1 MRLRLRISTCL
12 AFAALG
18 LGAVAAAAAPVSG
31 RLASPAG
38 TLPALTVFAWS
49 LAGDKLYSITTDS
62 GQVAFTLDLPPGR
75 YYVFAAPVDPG
86 APAIYGAYTEFAAC
100 SHDGAHAGCSAH
112 GLRTLLV
119 KKRPVHDVDLTDWYL
134 DDTVTR
140 ELDRILGR
148 PVGAT
153 PAESE
158 LAAPKFSEYPAAPG
172 APARAT
178 ALATG
183 DEPRI
188 ERDREPLTAAL
199 TSSVNFAGRTVL
211 LRIGC
216 GEHCESVALV
226 DLPTGRVAYPAVL
239 AQLPADSSCTPNGAL
254 QFRRDSRLLTVTGA
268 NGHERVT
275 RYFVWD
281 ADAGT
286 LRLVASLASALGAGC
301 TPAR

>member
-1 MRLRLRISTCL
+1 MRSGLRVSTCL
-12 AFAALG
+12 ALAALA
-18 LGAVAAAAAPVSG
+18 LGAAAASAAPVSG

-100 SHDGAHAGCSAH
+100 SHDGARAGCSAH
-112 GLRTLLV
+112 GLLTLLV

-134 DDTVTR
+134 DDAVTR

-153 PAESE
+153 PAEAE
-158 LAAPKFSEYPAAPG
+158 LA
-172 APARAT
+172 
-178 ALATG
+178 
-183 DEPRI
+183 
-188 ERDREPLTAAL
+188 
-199 TSSVNFAGRTVL
+199 
-211 LRIGC
+211 
-216 GEHCESVALV
+216 
-226 DLPTGRVAYPAVL
+226 DLPTGRVAYPAAL
-239 AQLPADSSCTPNGAL
+239 AQLPPDSACTPNGAL
-254 QFRRDSRLLTVTGA
+254 QFRRDSRLLTVTGTNA
-268 NGHERVT
+268 RERIT

-281 ADAGT
+281 AEPGT
-286 LRLVASLASALGAGC
+286 LRLVASLASALGPNC
-301 TPAR
+301 TPQR